1 MSSPMA
7 LAAVTWVL
15 KDLLNEGVINNQI
28 SGNIT
33 VTARPPIPEP
43 KLPAGEESQLN
54 IFLYHVT
61 PNQGWRNQGLPAFD
75 GAGLRTGNPPLALD
89 LHYLLTAYD
98 ERELHAEILLG
109 YAMSLLHQTPVLT
122 RKALRK
128 SLVTDLDPDN
138 PLITSSLPSDLRALS
153 KSGVADQL
161 ETIKITPQFLNLEEM
176 SKLWTGFQVPY
187 RPSVAYLV
195 TVVLIQPEKSAR
207 SPLPVLTVG
216 KDDIGPIV
224 QANLLPPFPTLLAV
238 RASGYQEAA
247 RINETI
253 HLLGHHLSGTTPTVI
268 LRHAGL
274 GLELT
279 ATGAA
284 LNFTIPP
291 QSKDLGI
298 GPETF
303 DLPDDIFLNADTRIK
318 VDLSQAQPPANWA
331 AGIYTVVLQTLRP
344 GDTAPRTSNSVPLP
358 IAPEILFGGGNDPQ
372 ITAAA
377 AVDGF
382 RATTVQLKCRP
393 QVRIGQSVSLV
404 IGDRELAG
412 RGIFAGTATQTD
424 TLEFKGSLPVSMF
437 GLPPGSKFPLRLRVD
452 RVESILTQRFQAPK
466 PPQFDATQAVAMP
479 A

>member
-1 MSSPMA
+1 MSSPLA

-15 KDLLNEGVINNQI
+15 KDILNEGVINNVLQ
-28 SGNIT
+28 GNVI
-33 VTARPPIPEP
+33 VTARPPVHEP
-43 KLPAGEESQLN
+43 KLSTAEESQLN

-61 PNQGWRNQGLPAFD
+61 PNQGWRNQGLPSFD
-75 GAGLRTGNPPLALD
+75 GSGFRVANPPLALD

-98 ERELHAEILLG
+98 ERDLHAEVLLG
-109 YAMSLLHQTPVLT
+109 YAMALLHEKPVLT

-128 SLVTDLDPDN
+128 SLVTDLSPDAS
-138 PLITSSLPSDLRALS
+138 PTSSLPADLRMLS
-153 KSGVADQL
+153 KAGLADQI
-161 ETIKITPQFLNLEEM
+161 EAIKITPQFLNLEEM
-176 SKLWTGFQVPY
+176 SKLWTGFQAPY

-195 TVVLIQPEKSAR
+195 TVVLIQPEKAAR
-207 SPLPVLTVG
+207 TPLPVLTVG

-238 RASGYQEAA
+238 RAPGYQEAA

-253 HLLGHHLSGTTPTVI
+253 HLLGHHLSGASPTVI

-284 LNFTIPP
+284 LDFTLPP
-291 QSKDLGI
+291 QSKDLGT
-298 GPETF
+298 GTETF
-303 DLPDDIFLNADTRIK
+303 DLPDDVFLNADTRIK

-331 AGIYTVVLQTLRP
+331 AGLYTVGLQTLRP
-344 GDTAPRTSNSVPLP
+344 GDTAPRTSNSLPLP
-358 IAPEILFGGGNDPQ
+358 IAPEILFGAGNDPQ

-382 RATTVQLKCRP
+382 RATTAQLKCRP
-393 QVRIGQSVSLV
+393 QVRVGQSVSLV

-412 RGIFAGTATQTD
+412 RGVFAGTATQTD
-424 TLEFKGSLPVSMF
+424 TLEFKGALPASMF

-452 RVESILTQRFQAPK
+452 RVESILTQRFPAPK
-466 PPQFDATQAVAMP
+466 PPQFDASQAVEMP